1 MGAFLD
7 GVLGGL
13 LEPGRL
19 LALATVAIA
28 VGGLRLA
35 VLKHRREDRQ
45 AAHAAAHARAAIAEA
60 LRRKLAEREALLYE
74 KERSRQDI
82 EDRRVRVITKFR
94 RDCST
99 ERARMARQGVIVDH
113 RVIEAGTAGLARAQA
128 EDALNLEVVKHEHDF
143 RQGLA
148 AIDLEIEILKD
159 KLAVERARE

>member
-1 MGAFLD
+1 MSAFVD

-19 LALATVAIA
+19 IALATVAIA
-28 VGGLRLA
+28 VGGLWLA

-60 LRRKLAEREALLYE
+60 LRRKMAEREAVLSE
-74 KERSRQDI
+74 KECARQDI
-82 EDRRVRVITKFR
+82 ENRRVRVLTKFR

-99 ERARMARQGVIVDH
+99 ERARMSRQGVIVDH
-113 RVIEAGTAGLARAQA
+113 RVVEAGTAGLARTQA
-128 EDALNLEVVKHEHDF
+128 EDALNLELGKHEHDLK
-143 RQGLA
+143 QELA
-148 AIDLEIEILKD
+148 AIDLEIEILRD